1 MKFNDEKANIEFT
14 LKKHKLCYILILFI
28 LTLQYKQKQKHMRLS
43 IKDAKRCVGC
53 QSCMFACTRRSGQAG
68 LSNSCIGIK
77 SQGGMSNGFSV
88 IICRSCYNPPCAA
101 VCSTGALTEKPE
113 RGVVFNSSK
122 CIGCGNCKNACI
134 VKAVFWNE
142 TENKPAICVHCGYCV
157 KFCPHNVLETIKE

>member
-1 MKFNDEKANIEFT
+1 MYFHDYKNISINFAIQT
-14 LKKHKLCYILILFI
+14 KTKY
-28 LTLQYKQKQKHMRLS
+28 MRLS

-53 QSCMFACTRRSGQAG
+53 QTCMFACTRRTGQAG

-101 VCSTGALTEKPE
+101 VCPTGALTEKPV

-122 CIGCGNCKNACI
+122 CIGCGNCKKACV

-142 TENKPAICVHCGYCV
+142 TENKPAICVHCGFCV
-157 KFCPHNVLETIKE
+157 KFCPHNVLEMVKE